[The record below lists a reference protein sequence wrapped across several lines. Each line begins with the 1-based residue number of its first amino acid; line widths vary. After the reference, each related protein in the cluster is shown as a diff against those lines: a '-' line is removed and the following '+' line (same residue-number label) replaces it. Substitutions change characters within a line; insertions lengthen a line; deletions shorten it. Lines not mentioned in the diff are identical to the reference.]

1 MEATGDSVFV
11 PNRSANTLGGREGS
25 EDNNGARRVL
35 PARKKSMYRGKY
47 VRFSNE

>member
-1 MEATGDSVFV
+1 LEATGDSVFV
-11 PNRSANTLGGREGS
+11 PNRLANVLGGKEGS

-35 PARKKSMYRGKY
+35 LARKKSIYRGKY